1 MKKFIIAAL
10 VATVAFTACTSV
22 GNSEATTTTTDSTAT
37 NCSTD
42 STCKIDT
49 TCNK

>member
-22 GNSEATTTTTDSTAT
+22 GNSEATTTTTDSTTIVA
-37 NCSTD
+37 D
-42 STCKIDT
+42 STHATVDT
-49 TCNK
+49 TATK